1 MSGEL
6 IVPPLEVKGEV
17 TMGSCSQCRCLH
29 PTVNKLPVFPYAEDG
44 INLLLLDAVSEEV
57 CKECGEVSH
66 SIANPKGLIAAAA
79 VYRSTIDV
87 KLNSAEIKFMRKA
100 MGKSSKDLAA
110 ALGVTVET
118 MSRWENN
125 KATIGQEFEKLLRLN
140 VIVELKDR
148 APLIV
153 VSPESILQM
162 KINPMRPQEKITLCL
177 QLIKKVMKEEGESSL
192 EDVYMKAKAA

>member
-1 MSGEL
+1 MLS
-6 IVPPLEVKGEV
+6 LEVKGEV

-29 PTVNKLPVFPYAEDG
+29 PTVNKVPVFPYSEDG
-44 INLLLLDAVSEEV
+44 ISLLLFDAVDEEK
-57 CKECGEVSH
+57 CEECGEVSH

-79 VYRSTIDV
+79 VYRSAIDV
-87 KLNSAEIKFMRKA
+87 KLNSAEIRFLRKA

-125 KATIGQEFEKLLRLN
+125 KAVIGQEFEKLLRLN
-140 VIVELKDR
+140 VVLSLKDK

-153 VSPESILQM
+153 VSPEGILQM
-162 KINPMRPQEKITLCL
+162 KINPIRPQEEIQLCL
-177 QLIKKVMKEEGESSL
+177 QLIKKVVQEEGENSL
-192 EDVYMKAKAA
+192 EDVYMKAKAALA